1 MSLQPLDLSEMPP
14 DIAAWGQ
21 KYLAEDDPYRLLG
34 DRLGGLMRDEDFADL
49 YASTGGPALS
59 PTIQSLVTV
68 FQAMEK
74 LPDRAAARAVV
85 VRLDW
90 KYALHLPMD
99 WPGFHFTNLSHFR
112 QRVLENEAE
121 YRVFDRLVQEL
132 VALGFVRR
140 RGPQRTDSMKVLGQV
155 AKLNRLELVWETM
168 RLTVRALLEAD
179 ETWSQ
184 ATLPDSFRQQYQLKQ
199 RSYQLSQAE
208 VEAALRQAGADG
220 FWLLQQVAQGPAVLQ
235 ALPEVV
241 TMRSVWQQQF
251 EVDEQ
256 GQYSGPQTKLEA
268 HGLIQSPH
276 ETEARYRQK
285 RGQGWQGY
293 VAQVTETAEE
303 KGEANFITD
312 VAATDAQESDVN
324 ALPQVQARLG
334 ERDVPPKEQY
344 VDQAYVS
351 GTRLAESAEAGIE
364 LIGPVAG
371 ESGPCEFKLSAFTVD
386 VAQRQ
391 ATCPAGQQAERWSV
405 STRAD
410 GTWACTAHFGQ
421 PCATCPLRAQCTEAV
436 AGRSI
441 TIHQHHER
449 VVARRAEMETAEF
462 WHKMKRRPPVEGT
475 ISQLA
480 RQGARRARYRGL
492 RKVNLQLV
500 FTAVA
505 VNLKRLLHAWALG
518 RKPRWQPA
526 AAG

>member
-1 MSLQPLDLSEMPP
+1 MSLQPVDRSEIPP
-14 DIAAWGQ
+14 DTAELGQ
-21 KYLAEDDPYRLLG
+21 KLLAEGDPYRLIG
-34 DRLGGLMRDEDFADL
+34 DRLGDLISDEDFIDL
-49 YASTGGPALS
+49 YDSTGGPALS
-59 PTIQSLVTV
+59 PTILSLVTV
-68 FQAMEK
+68 FQEMEK
-74 LPDRAAARAVV
+74 LPDRAAARAVR

-90 KYALHLPMD
+90 KYALHLPLD
-99 WPGFHFTNLSHFR
+99 WEGFHFTNLNHFR
-112 QRVLENEAE
+112 QRLLENEAE
-121 YRVFDRLVQEL
+121 YRVFDRLVQDLAE
-132 VALGFVRR
+132 LGFVRR

-168 RLTVRALLEAD
+168 RVTVRALLVAD

-184 ATLPDSFRQQYQLKQ
+184 TTLSDSFRQQYQLKQ
-199 RSYQLSQAE
+199 RSYQLSKAE

-220 FWLLQQVAQGPAVLQ
+220 LWLLQQVAQGPAALQ
-235 ALPEVV
+235 ELPEVV
-241 TMRSVWQQQF
+241 TMRTVWEQQF
-251 EVDEQ
+251 ELDEH
-256 GQYSGPQTKLEA
+256 GQYNGPRTKVDP

-276 ETEARYRQK
+276 EPEVRYRQK

-303 KGEANFITD
+303 KGELNFITD
-312 VAATDAQESDVN
+312 VAVTDAQVSDVD
-324 ALPQVQARLG
+324 ALPEVQARLA

-371 ESGPCEFKLSAFTVD
+371 ESGPCEFKLSDFTVD
-386 VAQRQ
+386 VEQRQ

-405 STRAD
+405 STRSD
-410 GTWACTAHFGQ
+410 GTQAYTAHFGNQ
-421 PCATCPLRAQCTEAV
+421 CATCSFRAQCTEAT
-436 AGRSI
+436 AGRTI
-441 TIHQHHER
+441 TTHQHHDQ

-505 VNLKRLLHAWALG
+505 VNLKRLLRAWTLG
-518 RKPRWQPA
+518 RKPRWQSA
-526 AAG
+526 TAG